1 MHRAIK
7 MQGDR
12 AFEMPY
18 ALKNRFWPV
27 ESIFLFVST
36 LFTFVCTFYVSV
48 VPDEGSPS
56 ASNFFE
62 TMLCFPVFVVAYIGY
77 KLWFRTSFQNPMTA
91 DLQSG
96 RRPLNEEEYAFLD
109 QYYSQPM
116 WKRILSYVRF

>member
-1 MHRAIK
+1 